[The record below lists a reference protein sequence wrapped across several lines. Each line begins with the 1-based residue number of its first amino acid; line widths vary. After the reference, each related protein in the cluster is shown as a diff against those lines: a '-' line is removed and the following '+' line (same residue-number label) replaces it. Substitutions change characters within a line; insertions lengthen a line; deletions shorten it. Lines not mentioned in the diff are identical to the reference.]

1 MKEYV
6 TIEDRAEATVTIKHS
21 KFIATALHVTDY
33 DDALDKVAQLKRL
46 YPDATH
52 NCYALVAD
60 ESGMQ
65 CKFSDDGEPSGTA
78 GTPILEVIKRK
89 GITHVLVVV
98 TRYFGG
104 IKLGASG
111 LVGAYSQATAAA
123 LDSAVKVRMVYSA
136 ICAVGLDYSLGGR
149 VTNYVQKAGGKVLS
163 TEYADGVQ
171 VSVAVPDD
179 QVDGLRAALVEYSK
193 GTVVFEVL
201 RHEYRGYV

>member
-6 TIEDRAEATVTIKHS
+6 TIEDRAEAVITIKHS
-21 KFIATALHVTDY
+21 KFIATALYVADY
-33 DDALDKVAQLKRL
+33 DDALLKVTQLKKQ

-60 ESGMQ
+60 EAGMQ

-111 LVGAYSQATAAA
+111 LVGAYSQAAAA
-123 LDSAVKVRMVYSA
+123 CLDVATKVRMIDSAVCT
-136 ICAVGLDYSLGGR
+136 IGLDYALAGR
-149 VTNYVQKAGGKVLS
+149 VVNYVQKYMGVVLS
-163 TEYADGVQ
+163 TDYADGV
-171 VSVAVPDD
+171 VVTAALPD
-179 QVDGLRAALVEYSK
+179 QEVEGLRAALIEYSK
-193 GTVVFEVL
+193 GTVAFEVL

>member
-21 KFIATALHVTDY
+21 KFIATAMWVADY
-33 DDALDKVAQLKRL
+33 DDALAKVAAVKRQ

-60 ESGMQ
+60 EAGTQ
-65 CKFSDDGEPSGTA
+65 CKYSDDGEPSGTA
-78 GTPILEVIKRK
+78 GTPILEVIRRK

-111 LVGAYSQATAAA
+111 LVGAYSQSAAAA
-123 LDSAVKVRMVYSA
+123 LDVAVKVRMVYSA
-136 ICAVGLDYSLGGR
+136 ICTIGLDYALGGR
-149 VTNYVQKAGGKVLS
+149 VANYVQKAMGKVLS
-163 TEYADGVQ
+163 TEYSDGVL
-171 VSVAVPDD
+171 VTAALPLE
-179 QVDGLRAALVEYSK
+179 QVDALRTALVEYSK
-193 GTVVFEVL
+193 GAVVFEVI